1 MKNTLIFSL
10 LLLIFTCSTDNNK
23 MIVSGEIE
31 GLKKGTLYLQ
41 EIQDSIIVSI
51 DSMIIDG
58 KSDFLLEARIDEP
71 DIYYLYLDKNDGES
85 LNDIITFFGNIGEIN
100 INTRLQTFDSGY
112 EISGSK
118 NSKLLGEYLSVKRKF
133 NFQNLDL
140 LEIFYKAQAKNSQKT
155 IDSVNSQIENLI
167 KRKYLYSLNFAI
179 NNSEYEISPYIA
191 VSEIADANTDLLNK
205 LYDTLP
211 KKIKNSKYGKILEGL
226 VKN

>member
-1 MKNTLIFSL
+1 MKNKLIFSFL
-10 LLLIFTCSTDNNK
+10 LLTFSCSTDNNK
-23 MIVSGEIE
+23 MIVSGEVE

>member
-1 MKNTLIFSL
+1 
-10 LLLIFTCSTDNNK
+10 

-140 LEIFYKAQAKNSQKT
+140 LEIFYKAQAENSQKT

>member
-1 MKNTLIFSL
+1 MKNTLIFTL
-10 LLLIFTCSTDNNK
+10 LLLIFSCSTDNNK

-140 LEIFYKAQAKNSQKT
+140 LEIFYKAWM
-155 IDSVNSQIENLI
+155 
-167 KRKYLYSLNFAI
+167 YLNFLI
-179 NNSEYEISPYIA
+179 QF
-191 VSEIADANTDLLNK
+191 
-205 LYDTLP
+205 
-211 KKIKNSKYGKILEGL
+211 
-226 VKN
+226 

>member
-1 MKNTLIFSL
+1 MKNTLIFTL
-10 LLLIFTCSTDNNK
+10 LLLIFSCSTDNNK

-140 LEIFYKAQAKNSQKT
+140 LEIFYKAQAENSQKT

-211 KKIKNSKYGKILEGL
+211 KKIKNSKYGKILGGL

>member
-10 LLLIFTCSTDNNK
+10 LLLIFSCSTDNNK

-140 LEIFYKAQAKNSQKT
+140 LEIFYKAQAENSQKI

>member
-1 MKNTLIFSL
+1 MKNTLIFTL
-10 LLLIFTCSTDNNK
+10 LLLIFSCSTDNNK

>member
-10 LLLIFTCSTDNNK
+10 LLLIFSCSTDNNK

-140 LEIFYKAQAKNSQKT
+140 LEIFYKAQAENSQKT

>member
-1 MKNTLIFSL
+1 MKNTLIFTL
-10 LLLIFTCSTDNNK
+10 LLLIFSCSTDNNK
-23 MIVSGEIE
+23 MIVSGEIV

-118 NSKLLGEYLSVKRKF
+118 NSELLGEYLSVKRKF

-140 LEIFYKAQAKNSQKT
+140 LEIFYKAQAENSQKT